1 MKRFGRLEFDDQKG
15 PKRRYAQGEEIRD
28 EQYFYDQAMRFWL
41 AGDFE
46 VALRNYSRALEK
58 NNAFFPAWLGQ
69 VLMLIELG
77 EYREASVWSDK
88 AMELFPEHPEL
99 MAAKAVACVRDGK
112 IKKALAYSDN
122 SVAQDNTTSRVWLSR
137 AEVLLNRESR
147 VAESCVS
154 KAVSM
159 AGNNSA
165 VVRLEAG
172 RLLNKQRSYS
182 AALQYLRTVVD
193 DLPKSA
199 LAWYTLGY
207 CQARLGR
214 SEAKVTL
221 EQSLALRPGWDVPQ
235 MELSRLGKKGF
246 IRRLFG
252 R

>member
-1 MKRFGRLEFDDQKG
+1 MRRFGRLEFDDKKG
-15 PKRRYAQGEEIRD
+15 PRSQNAQGEEVRD

-46 VALRNYSRALEK
+46 PALRNYSRALER

-77 EYREASVWSDK
+77 EYREAEVWSDK

-99 MAAKAVACVRDGK
+99 LAVKAVACVRDGK
-112 IKKALAYSDN
+112 IQKALAYSDN
-122 SVAQDNTTSRVWLSR
+122 SVAQDNITSRVWLAR
-137 AEVLLNRESR
+137 AEVLLSRESR
-147 VAESCVS
+147 VAESCIS

-159 AGNNSA
+159 AGNNSP

-172 RLLNKQRSYS
+172 RLLNKKGSYS
-182 AALQYLRTVVD
+182 AAQQYLRVAVD

-199 LAWYTLGY
+199 LAWYALGC

-221 EQSLALRPGWDVPQ
+221 QQSLDLRPGWETPER
-235 MELSRLGKKGF
+235 ELRRLDRTGF
-246 IRRLFG
+246 IGRFFRR
-252 R
+252 